1 MTPGEHLEWFE
12 DNIDFFA
19 SIAADELSLPIPSCP
34 PWTML
39 DLLNHLSFGLGACYP
54 VAASTAPEAHT
65 ESIFADLDRDAWVVE
80 GDDAVDAFTTH
91 MRMCLEALSTIDPN
105 QPCWTYA
112 GPGTASFWF
121 LRAAAETA
129 LHRHDAE
136 LALGLTPAKIAPER
150 LTDSIDEALE
160 FALPFAAAKI
170 GSPSGSLKISCP
182 DIELERSVGAGDEH
196 AEVSGDGQAMLLA
209 LWGRDRN
216 QVQVEGSQQVA
227 DEWLSLIENAFA
239 GR

>member
-1 MTPGEHLEWFE
+1 MTPSEHLFWFE

-19 SIAADELSLPIPSCP
+19 SIAAAELNQPVPSCP
-34 PWTML
+34 PWTVL

-54 VAASTAPEAHT
+54 VAASTPPGTPSET
-65 ESIFADLDRDAWVVE
+65 IFADLDRERWVVE
-80 GDDAVDAFTTH
+80 GDDAVASFTAH
-91 MRMCLEALSTIDPN
+91 MQTCLEALSTIDPN

-136 LALGLTPAKIAPER
+136 LALGRTPAQISGDC
-150 LTDSIDEALE
+150 LTDGINEALF

-170 GSPSGSLKISCP
+170 GSPSGSLKITCP
-182 DIELERSVGAGDEH
+182 DIELRASIGSGNEH
-196 AEVSGDGQAMLLA
+196 AEVSGAGQAMLLA
-209 LWGRDRN
+209 LWGRERD
-216 QVQVEGSQQVA
+216 QVQINGSAQVA
-227 DEWLSLIENAFA
+227 EEWLSLIENAFA